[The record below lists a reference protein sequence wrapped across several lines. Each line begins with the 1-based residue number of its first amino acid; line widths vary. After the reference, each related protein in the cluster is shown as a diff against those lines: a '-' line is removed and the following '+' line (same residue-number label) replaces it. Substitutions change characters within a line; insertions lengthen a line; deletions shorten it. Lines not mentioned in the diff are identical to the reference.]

1 LSEAAASELAAKVDH
16 MAERGA
22 YGARLAR
29 AHVERLAELGVSGE
43 ELEKERQALERA
55 EDAAGRLFAESVEIQ
70 AILKAGQQDE

>member
-1 LSEAAASELAAKVDH
+1 MSEAQARELVAKADH
-16 MAERGA
+16 VAERGA

-55 EDAAGRLFAESVEIQ
+55 EAAAGRLFAESVEFR
-70 AILKAGQQDE
+70 ARLEAGQQDG